1 MRLMRLDDVRFDEN
15 GLVPAVV
22 QEAESGQVL
31 MVAYMNR
38 ESLARTLETG
48 YTWFY
53 SRSRRRLWQ
62 KGESSGHV
70 QRVREILT
78 DCDQDALLIR
88 VDQEGPGACH
98 EGYKSCFHYPVSTGE
113 RASREQAGPART
125 FDPERVYGAAG
136 GEGILKHLYQVVA
149 SRKERPVEGS
159 YTSYL
164 FRSGVDKIL
173 KKIGEESAEVII
185 AGKGGDRE
193 GLVMESADLLYH
205 LLVLLVEEGVELE
218 ALLAELARRRGGGGS
233 EDAPPGK

>member
-1 MRLMRLDDVRFDEN
+1 MRLDDVRFDEN

-53 SRSRRRLWQ
+53 SRSRGRLWQ
-62 KGESSGHV
+62 KGERSGHV
-70 QRVREILT
+70 QRVREILA

-98 EGYKSCFHYPVSTGE
+98 EGYKSCFHYPVAAKEG
-113 RASREQAGPART
+113 AGGGDEVSEPRT
-125 FDPERVYGAAG
+125 FDPERVYGSAGG
-136 GEGILKHLYQVVA
+136 GEGILTHLYQVIA
-149 SRKERPVEGS
+149 SRKESPVEGS

-185 AGKGGDRE
+185 AGKGGDRD

-205 LLVLLVEEGVELE
+205 LLVLLVEEGVELD